1 MEASFD
7 KQESMANQAELEKR
21 LGEDTPS
28 GRLAAARSV
37 DLAAILASVE
47 SSAPRAARI
56 EGGPRLVGDRGDQA
70 APSRSTAFI
79 LVPEEELR
87 CICGR
92 KG

>member
-7 KQESMANQAELEKR
+7 KQESMASQAELEKR

-47 SSAPRAARI
+47 SSAPRAAKI
-56 EGGPRLVGDRGDQA
+56 EGGPRYPFRPQMQG
-70 APSRSTAFI
+70 AP
-79 LVPEEELR
+79 LQGP
-87 CICGR
+87 
-92 KG
+92 K